1 MAIAFPSTSE
11 TAARLLTS
19 ILCPIGALSGQS
31 NVQTQAINLKPADES
46 RIAWVDYAKGLCII
60 LVVMFHTV
68 NHYEEAVGAQGWMR
82 WIVEFSKPFRMPD
95 FFLISGLFLSRTINS
110 SLREYIDKKVV
121 HFGYF
126 YLMWLGLTLLLTDN
140 DTLRSNPVE
149 FAKLYL
155 WNIVQPTGVLWF
167 VHMLAIF
174 YVVTRMVRR
183 LPKWAVLLAAAA
195 LQVAHQA
202 LWIDTQSFIANRF
215 MDYFVFFF
223 LGYAIHGAVFAIA
236 DRARGKAWFTVATL
250 AAWGVGN
257 YLLTQQGVHHLPFAG
272 LFLGLAGA
280 IAVVEIAAV
289 LSKFKSARFI
299 RYCGQNSIVIY
310 LTFFFPMTA
319 LERFLAGNQMIP
331 DVGWASFAILVI
343 SVLLPLGFHLAIK
356 KTPLIALYVRPQ
368 IFRLGNERAKLREA
382 VA

>member
-1 MAIAFPSTSE
+1 MA
-11 TAARLLTS
+11 
-19 ILCPIGALSGQS
+19 CG
-31 NVQTQAINLKPADES
+31 INLISEQTIMRAAISAASLANSD
-46 RIAWVDYAKGLCII
+46 RVAWVDYAKGMCII

-68 NHYEEAVGAQGWMR
+68 NHYEEAVGSTGWMR

-121 HFGYF
+121 HFLYF
-126 YLMWLGLTLLLTDN
+126 YFLWLGLTLLLTDN

-149 FAKLYL
+149 FVKLYL

-174 YVVTRMVRR
+174 YVITRMVRR
-183 LPKWAVLLAAAA
+183 LPKWTVLLAAAA
-195 LQVAHQA
+195 LQIAHQA
-202 LWIDTQSFIANRF
+202 LWIDTPSFILNRF

-223 LGYAIHGAVFAIA
+223 LGYAIHGAVFEIA
-236 DRARGKAWFTVATL
+236 DRARQKVWTTVAVV
-250 AAWGVGN
+250 AAWGLGN
-257 YLLTQQGVHHLPFAG
+257 YFLTQHGIHHLPFAG
-272 LFLGLAGA
+272 LLMGFAGA
-280 IAVVEIAAV
+280 LAVVEIAAL
-289 LSKFKSARFI
+289 LSKFKSARFV

-319 LERFLAGNQMIP
+319 LERYLAKSQMIP

-343 SVLLPLGFHLAIK
+343 SVLIPLGFHFAIK

-368 IFRLGNERAKLREA
+368 IFRMGNERAKLREA